1 MNHTQK
7 KILKVFIVIY
17 LLSFVVVNWND
28 ISWIFNYR
36 TTSALLYNFFTPY
49 QSISAS
55 SNSNTF
61 INNSGNYSI
70 VNNNQ
75 QNDQQIKYPYS
86 SKTNILEIP
95 SIKISTPVIFPKNSN
110 IKAITKDLDSG
121 AVYYPG
127 SVLPGQIGQIVVL
140 GHSAPPNWPK
150 IKYDWIFSDLN
161 NLKYGDK
168 IHLYF
173 DNKEYT
179 YSVREKKILEIGQE
193 ITPTS
198 MAQDSNVIV
207 LVSCWPP
214 GKNFQ
219 RMTVQAELIST

>member
-17 LLSFVVVNWND
+17 LVSFTIINWND

-36 TTSALLYNFFTPY
+36 TVSGLLYNFFTPY
-49 QSISAS
+49 QSISVS
-55 SNSNTF
+55 SPPNVF
-61 INNSGNYSI
+61 INNSADYSI
-70 VNNNQ
+70 TNNAK
-75 QNDQQIKYPYS
+75 QIEYPYS
-86 SKTNILEIP
+86 PKTNVLEIP
-95 SIKISTPVIFPKNSN
+95 SIKISTPIIFPKNSN

-161 NLKYGDK
+161 NLKYGDQ
-168 IHLYF
+168 IRLYF

-179 YSVREKKILEIGQE
+179 YSVREKKVLEIGQE
-193 ITPTS
+193 ITPTP
-198 MAQDSNVIV
+198 MAQEGNVIV

-219 RMTVQAELIST
+219 RMTVRAELIST